1 MKQAGQIVLTP
12 SPHTDLS
19 GAKLRPVLM
28 LRRAS
33 RFDDWLVCMVSS
45 KLDQADIGFD
55 EIIATTDSNFATSG
69 LKAPSVLRLSRLA
82 VLDDSLLAGS
92 IGSLSTERL
101 ERIRQRLSQWPSLR
115 VESCHPASTDL
126 REIVVRPRILAAL
139 RGNAEVSLPSLMAY
153 QSTRSASKAF
163 DVKWASAASFPANS

>member
-12 SPHTDLS
+12 FPYTDLS

-45 KLDQADIGFD
+45 RIEQAEAGFD
-55 EIIATTDSNFATSG
+55 EILLPTEADFSASG

-82 VLDDSLLAGS
+82 VLDGSLLIGS
-92 IGSLSTERL
+92 IGAIDGARL
-101 ERIRQRLSQWPSLR
+101 ERSRQRLARWI
-115 VESCHPASTDL
+115 AGAD
-126 REIVVRPRILAAL
+126 
-139 RGNAEVSLPSLMAY
+139 
-153 QSTRSASKAF
+153 
-163 DVKWASAASFPANS
+163 